1 MSVAIIFKLA
11 AVGIITA
18 IVAMLLKQAG
28 KDDVATIVSFVGLA
42 VALVMMLNV
51 IMELYQTISDIF
63 GI

>member
-42 VALVMMLNV
+42 DALVMMLDV
-51 IMELYQTISDIF
+51 IMEVYQTISDIF

>member
-1 MSVAIIFKLA
+1 MSIAIIFKLA

>member
-1 MSVAIIFKLA
+1 MSIAIIFKLA

-18 IVAMLLKQAG
+18 IVGMLLKQAG
-28 KDDVATIVSFVGLA
+28 KDDVASIVSFVGLA

-51 IMELYQTISDIF
+51 VAEIYKTIGDLF

>member
-1 MSVAIIFKLA
+1 MGVAIIFKLA

-51 IMELYQTISDIF
+51 IMELYKTISDIF

>member
-51 IMELYQTISDIF
+51 IMELYKTISDIF

>member
-42 VALVMMLNV
+42 GALVMMLNV

>member
-28 KDDVATIVSFVGLA
+28 KEDVATIVSFVGLA

-51 IMELYQTISDIF
+51 IMELYKTIGDIF

>member
-18 IVAMLLKQAG
+18 IVGMLLKQAG
-28 KDDVATIVSFVGLA
+28 KDDVASIVSFVGLA

-51 IMELYQTISDIF
+51 VAEIYKTIGDLF